1 MKIEKLTLLIFII
14 VILTISWKTYFYFN
28 PNFEKCFAENNEDFK
43 SKTQELNQI
52 VRDINNLNLREN
64 YNIPIN
70 KLPIILKNKLEK
82 LGIDSINYIKIV
94 DDNCKDK
101 HIIELNIDKNWNVEN
116 LNNVKLIYSPCDEN
130 TKLNYHFYD
139 GRHIDSWGQG
149 GNWLILSDT
158 DLI

>member
-130 TKLNYHFYD
+130 TK
-139 GRHIDSWGQG
+139 
-149 GNWLILSDT
+149 
-158 DLI
+158 